1 MRAHSSI
8 PDTNTL
14 SFGDN
19 GTDRDVEI
27 RKGSKVLAHA
37 RFQSIT
43 RDDEAINRYAVLEDL
58 VDNRDGTLIKPDIY
72 PASNKLLIELT
83 LRIG

>member
-8 PDTNTL
+8 PDPNTF
-14 SFGDN
+14 SFGDD

-37 RFQSIT
+37 RLQPIT
-43 RDDEAINRYAVLEDL
+43 RDDDAINCNAVLEDL
-58 VDNRDGTLIKPDIY
+58 VDDGDGTLIKPTSIQRRT
-72 PASNKLLIELT
+72 SFLSSSQ